1 MKINIS
7 LPHTIKGLFAVYC
20 TSIVIFF
27 LFRVLF
33 LVVNAERF
41 LDVLDEDGGWLLI
54 IKAFIMGFR
63 FDTVIACYLLA
74 PALLA
79 FSIAYLFN
87 YRNNRFYKII
97 HGYLFVLFSISFI
110 ISVIDIPYFQQFFNR
125 FTVQAFGW
133 MKTPSFVFKMIFQES
148 IHLVYLFLLIGLL
161 YGYHLIM
168 KKIYRKWL
176 LFDERTVNMPT
187 SSKMKV
193 NNAVVLL
200 LLMSICF
207 LGIRG
212 RFATKSP
219 IRVGTAYF
227 SNEAIINQTGLNPTF
242 TLIKS
247 IEEKSKNKSK
257 ELHLIDKSEA
267 QAFVKEEFQRM
278 KQHPI
283 GERKYQ
289 FDNKTNVVLVI
300 MESMG
305 SCYIGH
311 FGNGNLTPNLDDLLN
326 KSVSY
331 ENVYTAGIHTY
342 NGVYSTLFGQPAL
355 MDIHSMQRTIIPEM
369 TGGLP
374 GTFKEKGYE
383 TYYFT
388 THDEQFDN
396 IGGFLAANGVEK
408 IIAQQD
414 YPNSEIKSA
423 LGVPDHIMFNKVID
437 ELNHRETKEPFF
449 AAVLTG
455 SNHMPYILPENIS
468 LKTKSKNIKNKMIEY
483 SDWAIGKFIQDA
495 QKCDWFDNTLF
506 VFVADHGAF
515 KGVSLFEVPLSFHHT
530 PLLFYAPKKLP
541 PTRVNNMGLQ
551 LDIPAL
557 ISSYFGIDNEGTL
570 GIPFDIY
577 PRKYV
582 YFSADD
588 KLGVLDEEYFYI
600 WNRNGK
606 EYLYKY
612 KTKDKT
618 NYLDL
623 FPDKAKEMKKYAF
636 SMLISGS

>member
-1 MKINIS
+1 MKKFFIPDQ
-7 LPHTIKGLFAVYC
+7 LTYLFMSYL
-20 TSIVIFF
+20 TVICFFF
-27 LFRVLF
+27 LFRLVILPLNLEAF
-33 LVVNAERF
+33 LQILNEK
-41 LDVLDEDGGWLLI
+41 GGFLLI
-54 IKAFIMGFR
+54 LKAFVMGFR
-63 FDTVIACYLLA
+63 FDTVIACYILA
-74 PALLA
+74 PVLLS
-79 FSIAYLFN
+79 FITAYFFDIKN
-87 YRNNRFYKII
+87 KIFYKTAHYFIT
-97 HGYLFVLFSISFI
+97 VLFSVCFI
-110 ISVIDIPYFQQFFNR
+110 ISMIDIPYFRFFFNR
-125 FTVQAFGW
+125 FTVQGLAW
-133 MKTPSFVFKMIFQES
+133 MDSSPVFVFKMIFQEPS
-148 IHLVYLFLLIGLL
+148 HLIALLGLIL
-161 YGYHLIM
+161 IIAFYFFIM
-168 KKIYRKWL
+168 KKIYRCWL
-176 LFDERTVNMPT
+176 KSCFEKGKTHNKPIINIFVF
-187 SSKMKV
+187 
-193 NNAVVLL
+193 VLL
-200 LLMSICF
+200 AGLCF

-212 RFATKSP
+212 RLEQKSP

-227 SNEAIINQTGLNPTF
+227 SNNPLINQMGLNPTF

-267 QAFVKEEFQRM
+267 QAFVKEEFRRM
-278 KQHPI
+278 RQHPI

-289 FDNKTNVVLVI
+289 FDNKTNVILVI

-311 FGNGNLTPNLDDLLN
+311 FGNGNLTPNLDDLLD

-374 GTFKEKGYE
+374 GTFKKKGYE

-396 IGGFLAANGVEK
+396 IGGFLAANGVEE

-414 YPNSEIKSA
+414 YPSVEIKST

-437 ELNHRETKEPFF
+437 ELNQRETKEPFF
-449 AAVLTG
+449 AAILTG

-468 LKTKSKNIKNKMIEY
+468 LKIRSKDIKSKMIEY
-483 SDWAIGKFIQDA
+483 SDWAIGKFIHDA

-506 VFVADHGAF
+506 VFVADHGAV
-515 KGVSLFEVPLSFHHT
+515 KGTPLFEVPLSYHHA
-530 PLLFYAPKKLP
+530 PLFFYAPKKLP
-541 PTRVNNMGLQ
+541 PTRVNNLGLQ